1 MNILIY
7 GFGRM
12 GLTHYAIL
20 NNLITKS
27 NFTFIEPNKKLTF
40 LLKNNVNVNF
50 YSNDAELSNTK
61 FDLSLITTP
70 PFIHSKVFMSCIK
83 RGDKVIF
90 VEKPFG
96 GHLNHTNNYGAN
108 KIYIGY
114 VLRFNPIINWVKENI
129 DHSAITKVYA
139 SYKSNTITNKPTG
152 WRNDSYSGVLNE
164 MGSHIIDLSNYLFD
178 LNDFVV
184 QDVVIKSHISDVD
197 DEVSARVN
205 SKSRQ
210 FNFYFNWVDKSIRKP
225 VFEFKLEMLN
235 GDKYVF
241 DQQNVILNKNNGKQ
255 QKLSVAHMCETVPYY
270 LRGIDFTQQMQ
281 DLIGKKKNLCKIND
295 GILVNRI
302 MYEIINY
309 ENNLRR

>member
-1 MNILIY
+1 M
-7 GFGRM
+7 
-12 GLTHYAIL
+12 
-20 NNLITKS
+20 
-27 NFTFIEPNKKLTF
+27 
-40 LLKNNVNVNF
+40 
-50 YSNDAELSNTK
+50 
-61 FDLSLITTP
+61 
-70 PFIHSKVFMSCIK
+70 
-83 RGDKVIF
+83 
-90 VEKPFG
+90 
-96 GHLNHTNNYGAN
+96 
-108 KIYIGY
+108 
-114 VLRFNPIINWVKENI
+114 
-129 DHSAITKVYA
+129 
-139 SYKSNTITNKPTG
+139 
-152 WRNDSYSGVLNE
+152 
-164 MGSHIIDLSNYLFD
+164 
-178 LNDFVV
+178 
-184 QDVVIKSHISDVD
+184 IKSHISDVD